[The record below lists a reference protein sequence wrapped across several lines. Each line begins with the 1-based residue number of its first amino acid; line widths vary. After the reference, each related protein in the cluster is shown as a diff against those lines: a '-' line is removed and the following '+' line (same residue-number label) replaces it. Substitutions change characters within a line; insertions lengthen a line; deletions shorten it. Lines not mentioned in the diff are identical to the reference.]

1 MDIAV
6 PFLEKVGSALLGET
20 DMGDTAA
27 RVEDARINIFGMDA
41 TKADIAS
48 PSANTVC
55 SPAYFS
61 AVQPSSGFQLAN
73 FGFQPEVTCSVNTEP
88 KYTEI
93 SNVRWQAGMRTSR
106 SVAWSPAV
114 QSVAENGMLTTLH

>member
-93 SNVRWQAGMRTSR
+93 FNVRW
-106 SVAWSPAV
+106 
-114 QSVAENGMLTTLH
+114 